1 MAQDGP
7 CPTSSWP
14 PPPSSPLPAWV
25 PCSLCEDFLCTIHE
39 GEHAA
44 DCECP
49 PIDEW
54 ACDPYSAGGRPTR
67 RRRPRPQRGPGQA
80 QGH

>member
-14 PPPSSPLPAWV
+14 PQPSSPLPAWV

-44 DCECP
+44 DCDCP
-49 PIDEW
+49 P
-54 ACDPYSAGGRPTR
+54 R
-67 RRRPRPQRGPGQA
+67 
-80 QGH
+80 